1 MLELFLAIS
10 ASLEAIFLLFMLSVS
25 ATQSLSVS
33 IVFLHSVVCDFWV
46 GCRVEIFGFRS
57 MLLYPIL
64 RDTCLTNGFIGVFRF
79 HRRSSR
85 LHLLPTYRSVTRT
98 RKGVCLPFLHVVTT
112 HPPPTFP
119 CPGFRWLPVVPATP
133 AGERPSSSGAWKS
146 TPS

>member
-57 MLLYPIL
+57 TLLSNIARHLLHQWVHRRLSLPSTVVASSSAAHVSE
-64 RDTCLTNGFIGVFRF
+64 RDTHAQGSLSPFPARGDHASPSHLPLPRF
-79 HRRSSR
+79 
-85 LHLLPTYRSVTRT
+85 SVAPSGT
-98 RKGVCLPFLHVVTT
+98 CD
-112 HPPPTFP
+112 P
-119 CPGFRWLPVVPATP
+119 CWREAF
-133 AGERPSSSGAWKS
+133 
-146 TPS
+146 